1 VVLMC
6 NPRGG
11 SGREE
16 SWGQAIMGPK
26 HPQRPGTGWG
36 SVDVDDV
43 LAVLDA
49 ALSRYEFCDA
59 GRVGMLGGSYGGY
72 MATWL
77 AAHTDRFRAIC
88 SERAANN
95 LVNLES
101 HSDVAGAFWAII
113 GPRVWE
119 DPEEYRRMSPITYVR
134 NIHTPMLLLHS
145 EDDLRC
151 PIGQA
156 DELFVALRQMRRD
169 VEYHRFPAESH
180 ELTRSG
186 SPVHRVQR
194 AEIVLEYF
202 QRTLA
207 RTP

>member
-1 VVLMC
+1 
-6 NPRGG
+6 
-11 SGREE
+11 
-16 SWGQAIMGPK
+16 
-26 HPQRPGTGWG
+26 
-36 SVDVDDV
+36 
-43 LAVLDA
+43 
-49 ALSRYEFCDA
+49 
-59 GRVGMLGGSYGGY
+59 
-72 MATWL
+72 
-77 AAHTDRFRAIC
+77 
-88 SERAANN
+88 
-95 LVNLES
+95 
-101 HSDVAGAFWAII
+101 
-113 GPRVWE
+113 
-119 DPEEYRRMSPITYVR
+119 MSPITYVR

-194 AEIVLEYF
+194 ADIVLEYF
-202 QRTLA
+202 RRTLA